1 MAKELTLEELA
12 NSSART
18 ATAAPVSTPNLS
30 GSNKGMK
37 AVSTADL
44 GAKLKEQ
51 HPEAHKE
58 PVAEDSP
65 LVKNAFEG
73 MAKTLQEKK
82 DFIGNVMMPIV
93 EENAREIAM
102 ENALAEAKAEGVD
115 TEPTPT
121 VAERASEDDFG
132 MLDDEEEADGEI
144 KNYENVKIPSVDVA
158 EEPTQAAPVKEEKP
172 SPKVVSMPKTEEAP
186 VVTDDDD
193 EENGDLDSML
203 KDLGIA
209 EEDDESDLEEEE
221 TPEELRERFKQN
233 MSTIKIA
240 KDPIDLSKYKIRR
253 EAISSS
259 TALHSIKA
267 RSSAKRADWVLY
279 CSGRSMS
286 FVECGGPELDALNKT
301 IRNSNSISGVIA
313 TLRFVYDHV
322 VDGNKPSFEAW
333 TKLIRTEDIESLYFG
348 LYLACYGDT
357 NLVVRVCDKEENKN
371 ACGKTSL
378 IDTPIMSMVKFES
391 DEVKA
396 KFERI
401 RSMDTTSDS
410 TAFESDLMQ
419 ISDDIVISYSKPTLY
434 STFIQYAPLEEKISQ
449 KYSDYLNT
457 MAYIN
462 DFFMVDRNTNNL
474 VPIKIKEYP
483 NNLNKTVMSKLKV
496 FIDIMKTLSNDQYN
510 IMKGKLNQIDSMEEA
525 TQVSYIFPEVTCP
538 ECGQTIKESPIQSVL
553 NLLFTRAQL
562 AQVKNL

>member
-73 MAKTLQEKK
+73 MTKTLQEKK

-144 KNYENVKIPSVDVA
+144 KNYENVKILSVDVA
-158 EEPTQAAPVKEEKP
+158 EEPTQATPVKEEMP

-203 KDLGIA
+203 KDLGIT

-233 MSTIKIA
+233 TSTIKIA
-240 KDPIDLSKYKIRR
+240 EDPREWSK
-253 EAISSS
+253 
-259 TALHSIKA
+259 
-267 RSSAKRADWVLY
+267 
-279 CSGRSMS
+279 
-286 FVECGGPELDALNKT
+286 
-301 IRNSNSISGVIA
+301 
-313 TLRFVYDHV
+313 
-322 VDGNKPSFEAW
+322 
-333 TKLIRTEDIESLYFG
+333 
-348 LYLACYGDT
+348 
-357 NLVVRVCDKEENKN
+357 
-371 ACGKTSL
+371 
-378 IDTPIMSMVKFES
+378 
-391 DEVKA
+391 
-396 KFERI
+396 
-401 RSMDTTSDS
+401 
-410 TAFESDLMQ
+410 
-419 ISDDIVISYSKPTLY
+419 
-434 STFIQYAPLEEKISQ
+434 
-449 KYSDYLNT
+449 
-457 MAYIN
+457 
-462 DFFMVDRNTNNL
+462 
-474 VPIKIKEYP
+474 
-483 NNLNKTVMSKLKV
+483 
-496 FIDIMKTLSNDQYN
+496 
-510 IMKGKLNQIDSMEEA
+510 
-525 TQVSYIFPEVTCP
+525 
-538 ECGQTIKESPIQSVL
+538 
-553 NLLFTRAQL
+553 
-562 AQVKNL
+562 